1 MTAALFLAGLL
12 VSVSGCAAT
21 EESKMSPAEARAA
34 LVSTVEESAA
44 QLDVAGWARSH
55 APEVGNC
62 GSRPGERANFSFV
75 YGAPAPVD
83 DHEGDARRIAE
94 YWRSLGM
101 VVRLVE
107 SPEYV
112 VYGSG
117 GPVEGLSFSTGPG
130 NYYIAGESLCVP
142 GDVDEIRK
150 QDNG

>member
-1 MTAALFLAGLL
+1 
-12 VSVSGCAAT
+12 
-21 EESKMSPAEARAA
+21 
-34 LVSTVEESAA
+34 
-44 QLDVAGWARSH
+44 
-55 APEVGNC
+55 
-62 GSRPGERANFSFV
+62 
-75 YGAPAPVD
+75 
-83 DHEGDARRIAE
+83 
-94 YWRSLGM
+94 M

-142 GDVDEIRK
+142 GDVDKIRK

>member
-1 MTAALFLAGLL
+1 MASLL
-12 VSVSGCAAT
+12 TVSGCAIT
-21 EESKMSPAEARAA
+21 GESKMDPDEARDA

-44 QLDVAGWARSH
+44 QLDVTGWARSH
-55 APEVGNC
+55 APEAGNC
-62 GSRPGERANFSFV
+62 GSRSGQRANYSFV
-75 YGAPAPVD
+75 YGAPAPVR

-101 VVRLVE
+101 NVRLVE

-130 NYYIAGESLCVP
+130 NYFIAGESLCVP
-142 GDVDEIRK
+142 GDADELRK